1 MTTRVATA
9 LTAVRVVADRP
20 DPTRPLTVGDLAR
33 RLELGVSSTSRL
45 CAELEQHGLLERADA
60 YGAYRLG
67 RGAIAL
73 SGRAAAPL
81 ARTMRYALT
90 LAAQQTGETALLA
103 TPSPLGIVVTAAVE
117 SLWTLHSPAEV
128 GELVIDAASA
138 VARAA
143 DPGHDADAGEGLLE
157 SANGM
162 SVEIAS
168 PVIGPTGECIAVLA
182 VRLPANRRDQNGVR
196 ARRAVV
202 AARRTLEAAFVH
214 WLTAPRAA
222 PPPPDGAARPTALE
236 GALRLLLH
244 LADRPDSIA
253 GAAAA
258 TGLRVDRAQRILDG
272 CRAAGLVVAGDIG
285 GLLQVSWAVHGWYR
299 AAAVPTMVERGKPH
313 VAEAAHRTRTCGFIT
328 VLKGMRSFTIIE
340 ELEMAGEGLRMAP
353 WLGRAHPIVG
363 SDGGPALVMDFTPAE
378 LTVLF
383 PARNTP
389 QELKVFLERVRRTV
403 EHDVLS
409 MEAFED
415 AGIVSISAPI
425 RDASGTVAGAACLV
439 GTTAYMYSR
448 LAEFE
453 AEARALA
460 ARVAR
465 ELVR

>member
-1 MTTRVATA
+1 MAAHVRSA
-9 LTAVRVVADRP
+9 LTAVRIVADRP
-20 DPTRPLTVGDLAR
+20 DPTLPMSVGELSRRLAR
-33 RLELGVSSTSRL
+33 GVSATSRL
-45 CAELEQHGLLERADA
+45 CAELERLGLLERADA

-67 RGAIAL
+67 TGAIAL

-103 TPSPLGIVVTAAVE
+103 TPSSTGIVVTAAVE
-117 SLWTLHSPAEV
+117 SLWTLHSPADV
-128 GELVIDAASA
+128 GERILDPSSA
-138 VARAA
+138 IARAA
-143 DPGHDADAGEGLLE
+143 DPTHDADEGEGLLE
-157 SANGM
+157 STSGM

-168 PVIGPTGECIAVLA
+168 PVIAPTGDCIAVLA
-182 VRLPANRRDQNGVR
+182 VRLPANRREQNGMR

-202 AARRTLEAAFVH
+202 AARRTLEAAFEQ

-222 PPPPDGAARPTALE
+222 TVAQPGAERPTALE
-236 GALRLLLH
+236 AVVQLLDH
-244 LADRPDSIA
+244 LATRPDTVA

-258 TGLRVDRAQRILDG
+258 TGLRIDRAQRLLDA
-272 CRAAGLVVAGDIG
+272 CRETGLVVAGDVG
-285 GLLQVSWAVHGWYR
+285 GLLQVGWAVHGWYR
-299 AAAVPTMVERGKPH
+299 AAALPTMVSRGKPH
-313 VAEAAHRTRTCGFIT
+313 VAVTAHRTRTCGFIT
-328 VLKGMRSFTIIE
+328 VLKGMRSFTVVE

-383 PARNTP
+383 PARNTA

-403 EHDVLS
+403 RDDVLS

-453 AEARALA
+453 SEARALA
-460 ARVAR
+460 ARVSR
-465 ELVR
+465 ELVP